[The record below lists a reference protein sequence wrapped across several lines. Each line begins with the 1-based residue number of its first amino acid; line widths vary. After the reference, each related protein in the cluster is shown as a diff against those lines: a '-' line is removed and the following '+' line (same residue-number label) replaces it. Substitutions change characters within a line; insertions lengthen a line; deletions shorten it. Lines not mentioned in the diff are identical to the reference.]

1 MNAESKENSV
11 VATILESHRPLP
23 SEIIPILQEIQA
35 ELGYLPSDAM
45 RAVARFVRAPESAIF
60 GVATFYSQ
68 FYLTPQGRHKV
79 RVCQGTA
86 CHVRGGTRIMQ
97 EVRKLLGINPG
108 ETTPDYEFS
117 LERVA
122 CLGSC
127 ALAPVMVV
135 DRKVHGS
142 LTAAKAKQELER
154 LGRGRAPSPER
165 PR

>member
-1 MNAESKENSV
+1 MSV
-11 VATILESHRPLP
+11 QETSSGSLGEILESHRLVP
-23 SEIIPILQEIQA
+23 SEIIPILQDVQA
-35 ELGYLPSDAM
+35 RFGYVPEDAM
-45 RAVARFVRAPESAIF
+45 AEIARFVRVPESTIF
-60 GVATFYSQ
+60 GVVTFYAQ

-86 CHVRGGTRIMQ
+86 CHVRGGKRVMQ
-97 EVRKLLGINPG
+97 EVRRHLGIGPG

-135 DRKVHGS
+135 DHKVCGS
-142 LTAAKAKQELER
+142 LTAPKVKELLNKVGKA
-154 LGRGRAPSPER
+154 GAAPKTTE
-165 PR
+165 